1 MANDAPPDPTA
12 QFREMLTQWER
23 GVDEFMNRVMGTED
37 FSRSMN
43 QLQRAQ
49 LTAQKAFSE
58 FLSQQ
63 WTNMNLPTREDV
75 VTLAETIR
83 ALDARVERVEQM
95 LKQLTQADSK
105 AARVGPPRTKQPPG
119 TTPPQ
124 DRSATDAGRGNQ

>member
-1 MANDAPPDPTA
+1 MANDASPDPTA

-75 VTLAETIR
+75 VSLGETLR

-95 LKQLTQADSK
+95 LKQMTQADSR
-105 AARVGPPRTKQPPG
+105 APRVGPPRTKQPPSARSM
-119 TTPPQ
+119 Q
-124 DRSATDAGRGNQ
+124 DKPGSDTGSQ

>member
-1 MANDAPPDPTA
+1 MANDTPPDPTA
-12 QFREMLTQWER
+12 QFREMLTRWER
-23 GVDEFMNRVMGTED
+23 GVDEFMNRFMGTED

-43 QLQRAQ
+43 QMQRAQ

-75 VTLAETIR
+75 VKVGESLR

-95 LKQLTQADSK
+95 LKQLTQADASTR
-105 AARVGPPRTKQPPG
+105 RVGPPRTKQPPRTREAPDQPG
-119 TTPPQ
+119 
-124 DRSATDAGRGNQ
+124 SDAGRGSN